1 MICNEGYKPGIW
13 TGVVQ
18 IFFETAT
25 KAWRLCEREVGE
37 GEGSGRQE
45 CSNLRS
51 NFIDAMVP
59 RDIFAGKINTL

>member
-1 MICNEGYKPGIW
+1 MKDISQGFGLELFRY
-13 TGVVQ
+13 
-18 IFFETAT
+18 FFETAT